1 MAANNKTAAMGRPMA
16 SNFRTEG
23 EGPGLLTG
31 LFNFWL
37 FCSTLRA
44 RLLVVL
50 LSTIDIYEISVYKKT
65 NYSFR

>member
-31 LFNFWL
+31 LFIFDY
-37 FCSTLRA
+37 FV
-44 RLLVVL
+44 RLWEQ
-50 LSTIDIYEISVYKKT
+50 DY
-65 NYSFR
+65 

>member
-1 MAANNKTAAMGRPMA
+1 MAASNKTAAMGRPMA

-31 LFNFWL
+31 LFNFLL

-44 RLLVVL
+44 KLLVVL
-50 LSTIDIYEISVYKKT
+50 LSTIDIYEINMLKD
-65 NYSFR
+65 N